1 MVLLSTEQQW
11 EEKIIP
17 DTVEVL
23 PKDFLPAFSSRAKC
37 EDDRS
42 RSGARPV
49 SRGRSGGSWAQSPA
63 NQDSAVVRPSGN
75 IPHFLDGRVSGTK
88 DED

>member
-49 SRGRSGGSWAQSPA
+49 SRGRSGGSWAESPETRI
-63 NQDSAVVRPSGN
+63 RPLSD
-75 IPHFLDGRVSGTK
+75 LVGTSHIFSIQ
-88 DED
+88 E